1 MSRRYWLPALVLGI
15 LGLFFFFLV
24 YSYQFTGVLLLA
36 FALLVAV
43 FGTMDALKKRF
54 PRLMKHLRR
63 IVYCCLALIFVSAVV
78 TGVFIA
84 GGIAGAEDAQADY
97 VIVLGA
103 AVVNDAPSVSLRERL
118 EAAKNYL
125 ERHPDSIAILTGG
138 LGDGD
143 TLSEAECMYRWLTER
158 GIDESRL
165 RKEERAT
172 STGENIALSME
183 LIAAE
188 TGERPARIA
197 VVSSEYH
204 LYRAGLIGEREGVT
218 VLGCPA
224 HTSSIPFFC
233 NMFLREIGGVWFH
246 WVLG

>member
-1 MSRRYWLPALVLGI
+1 MSRRYWLPALVLGV

-36 FALLVAV
+36 FSLLVAF
-43 FGTMDALKKRF
+43 FGGMDALKKRF

-63 IVYCCLALIFVSAVV
+63 VVYCCLGLVLAAAIV

-84 GGIAGAEDAQADY
+84 GGISGAEDAQADY
-97 VIVLGA
+97 VVVLGA
-103 AVVNDAPSVSLRERL
+103 AVVDDAPSVSLRERL
-118 EAAKNYL
+118 EAAKSYL
-125 ERHPDSIAILTGG
+125 EEHPKSIAILTGG
-138 LGDGD
+138 VGSGD
-143 TLSEAECMYRWLTER
+143 TLSEAECMYQWLVDR
-158 GIDESRL
+158 GIDKSRL

-204 LYRAGLIGEREGVT
+204 LYRAGLIGEKEGVT

-233 NMFLREIGGVWFH
+233 NMFLREIGGVWAQ